1 MRQFEQM
8 LGDGNSVEYHP
19 GLSTPLRRRGRP
31 KGATSSS
38 LAEVRAQAAEEK
50 RRLREEMQEKITE
63 LHQQLQE
70 MQDYYQQELE
80 VLRETLSITRKREE
94 SYRIALKDRLHEV
107 ADHLH
112 TTLLDWAT
120 AELQEGEV
128 YKRKRGRPR
137 KTLK

>member
-1 MRQFEQM
+1 MRQSEQM
-8 LGDGNSVEYHP
+8 RVDGNNTDYYPS
-19 GLSTPLRRRGRP
+19 LNIPLRRRGRP
-31 KGATSSS
+31 KGATSAS
-38 LAEVRAQAAEEK
+38 LSEVRAQAAEEK
-50 RRLREEMQEKITE
+50 RQLRDHLEEKIAD
-63 LHQQLQE
+63 LRQQLQE
-70 MQDYYQQELE
+70 VEEHYQRELE
-80 VLRETLSITRKREE
+80 ELREALNITRKREE

>member
-1 MRQFEQM
+1 MRQFESIRV
-8 LGDGNSVEYHP
+8 DGGSVEYHP
-19 GLSTPLRRRGRP
+19 NLSIPLRRRGRP
-31 KGATSSS
+31 KGATSAS
-38 LAEVRAQAAEEK
+38 LSEVRAQAAEEK
-50 RRLREEMQEKITE
+50 RRLREEMQEKIAE
-63 LHQQLQE
+63 LREQLQE
-70 MQDYYQQELE
+70 AQDTYQQELNE
-80 VLRETLSITRKREE
+80 LRELLNITRKREE
-94 SYRIALKDRLHEV
+94 SYRIALKERLHEV